1 MSKHPKINL
10 QRLREIGWSIW
21 DPLALSEEGEEWQ
34 GAVFADEYDSYL
46 LKAAG
51 MVRNGK
57 EDREIIAYLVRSET
71 DDMGMGDSMTARLH
85 AHRLVKAIRAER
97 ALWSDQGS
105 KSPNPRSE

>member
-21 DPLALSEEGEEWQ
+21 DPLGLSEEAEEWQ
-34 GAVFADEYDSYL
+34 GEAFADEYDSYL

-57 EDREIIAYLVRSET
+57 EDREIIAYLVRSEA

-85 AHRLVKAIRAER
+85 AHQLVKAIRAD
-97 ALWSDQGS
+97 AMLWSDQV
-105 KSPNPRSE
+105 N